1 MKIKT
6 AILYSDTE
14 AVKIEN
20 SSFPLKPS
28 LISFQEKADKKVM
41 LHTKLLLEVIL

>member
-6 AILYSDTE
+6 AILYSDAE

-20 SSFPLKPS
+20 FSFPLKPS